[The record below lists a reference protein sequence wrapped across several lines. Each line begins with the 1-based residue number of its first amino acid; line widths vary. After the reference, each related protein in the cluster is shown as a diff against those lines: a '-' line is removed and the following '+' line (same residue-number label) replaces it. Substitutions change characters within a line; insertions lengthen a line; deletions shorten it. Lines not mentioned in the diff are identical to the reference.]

1 MSSAFLNKKHSSMP
15 GHTVWHQAFAPR
27 GPKRLKFQAGLTW
40 IILLSI
46 LVPSWNIIRNASAGG
61 PGEDRGGSPRPGK
74 GSLRKQ
80 TCLGGVGGGRGGG
93 QVPAHLLLSVPRGGA
108 LGSVQPGDHYG
119 RWAGRCQDWT
129 WTSLLSWTAEK
140 VALVSSV
147 VHLPVTFKSLVWP
160 CDLHWSLASFRRD
173 SDKPSNL
180 DMVSVLIRLQ
190 PQQRHSLGLAEPTM
204 FGRPCLNRRL
214 LVTAR
219 VCSPRLCGAD
229 QQHLGVLKG
238 SSCLTLGNELCPNR
252 DH

>member
-1 MSSAFLNKKHSSMP
+1 MHRFSWKNEPNGFPSDLDTQIYTTRRPLWQVGGAMPRLNLNFLTFLNC
-15 GHTVWHQAFAPR
+15 
-27 GPKRLKFQAGLTW
+27 
-40 IILLSI
+40 
-46 LVPSWNIIRNASAGG
+46 
-61 PGEDRGGSPRPGK
+61 GK
-74 GSLRKQ
+74 G
-80 TCLGGVGGGRGGG
+80 
-93 QVPAHLLLSVPRGGA
+93 
-108 LGSVQPGDHYG
+108 
-119 RWAGRCQDWT
+119 
-129 WTSLLSWTAEK
+129 
-140 VALVSSV
+140 ALVSSV